1 MQNLLE
7 IGKIVRT
14 HGIKGAVKVI
24 SYLDDVNFSIFKH
37 IYIGKNKVGANIIK
51 ALPLNNDAY
60 SIQIDILSSV
70 EIAETY
76 KNQSIYIDRTEYEQ
90 FKDKIYLADLIGVP
104 VKSENGKILGEF
116 IDFEDYGASIILTIK
131 CGAVSYSI
139 PYVDEIIKYNDSL
152 NCFVIE
158 EQKFKDLRV
167 WG

>member
-7 IGKIVRT
+7 IGKIVRS

-76 KNQSIYIDRTEYEQ
+76 KNQSI
-90 FKDKIYLADLIGVP
+90 
-104 VKSENGKILGEF
+104 
-116 IDFEDYGASIILTIK
+116 
-131 CGAVSYSI
+131 
-139 PYVDEIIKYNDSL
+139 
-152 NCFVIE
+152 
-158 EQKFKDLRV
+158 
-167 WG
+167 